1 MAVHCHCAKYQPKKV
16 NLGAAPKKVKATT
29 VRGVTIPGV
38 RAARVTPAKGKAPK
52 ISPRIVAA
60 RAAQAKAMGKT
71 GGNPCVCTTT

>member
-16 NLGAAPKKVKATT
+16 NLGRKPPKVKAHTGPKS
-29 VRGVTIPGV
+29 VPGIK
-38 RAARVTPAKGKAPK
+38 ATKVTPAKGKAPK